1 MARVRSGDKRNAIL
15 TAAIEVVA
23 ERGPGATTAAI
34 ASSAGVSEGSVFTYF
49 PSKDELLNQVYRELK
64 AEIAGALM
72 SDFPRRTS
80 VRNRLQHVWN
90 RYVDW
95 GAKNPARHRALLQT
109 SLWAGLTQESKAAGK
124 VPFLEL
130 EQMHREADE
139 ERLLRPLSEEFLGAT
154 IAAMSDLT
162 VAFLQKYPD
171 EAAQYCDTGFEML
184 WAAIA
189 RKK

>member
-1 MARVRSGDKRNAIL
+1 MSRAKSGDKRNAIL

-34 ASSAGVSEGSVFTYF
+34 ASSARVSEGSVFTYF
-49 PSKDELLNQVYRELK
+49 HSKDELLNQVYRELK
-64 AEIAGALM
+64 AEIAGTLM

-95 GAKNPARHRALLQT
+95 GAKNQARHRALLQI
-109 SLWAGLTQESKAAGK
+109 SLWEGLTQESKTAGK
-124 VPFLEL
+124 APFLEL

-139 ERLLRPLSEEFLGAT
+139 ARLIRPLSEEFLAAT
-154 IAAMSDLT
+154 ITAMSDLT
-162 VAFLQKYPD
+162 VGFLQRYPE
-171 EAAQYCDTGFEML
+171 EAAEYCDTGFEML

-189 RKK
+189 KKK